1 MIPARKVP
9 EKVVYEDGQGPEP
22 LHDKPFKPSNPNK
35 KGQPGYIAKFPEYLP
50 NPPTELKRVIVSEE
64 EASDKPPGWK
74 ATYRGKTRP

>member
-1 MIPARKVP
+1 MKMDKDQSPFMINHSSL
-9 EKVVYEDGQGPEP
+9 QIQI
-22 LHDKPFKPSNPNK
+22 K